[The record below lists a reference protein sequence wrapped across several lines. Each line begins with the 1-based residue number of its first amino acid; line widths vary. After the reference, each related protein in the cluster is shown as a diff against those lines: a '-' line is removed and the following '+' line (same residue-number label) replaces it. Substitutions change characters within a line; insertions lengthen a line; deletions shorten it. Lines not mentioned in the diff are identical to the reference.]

1 MWFIIILILICALCV
16 IFITPS
22 VFETPKDTRTG
33 HRKNEPRSNKPKYT
47 PTQTSNKWDGPKT
60 DARINRMLAECIIL
74 LKNLNVPI
82 SNSICPTVKLI
93 GSRRTLG
100 RCCAKGSRKKY
111 TEYDFYI
118 EMSGHILQ
126 NTEKSLRSVLIHEL
140 LHTMPEGYDHRGEWK
155 KWAKYVSEKTGY
167 NIKRC
172 EGDETE
178 EDLARFF
185 GTYVENQSK

>member
-1 MWFIIILILICALCV
+1 MVNMGLKILLLLVIVLICLFP
-16 IFITPS
+16 ILYDPKPS
-22 VFETPKDTRTG
+22 KPQPK
-33 HRKNEPRSNKPKYT
+33 PRQKRQSYAWK
-47 PTQTSNKWDGPKT
+47 GPKT
-60 DARINRMLAECIIL
+60 DERINRMLAECIEL
-74 LKNLNVPI
+74 MKELEVPI
-82 SNSICPTVKLI
+82 SDSICPIVRLN
-93 GSRRTLG
+93 GSRCRFASCYDRG
-100 RCCAKGSRKKY
+100 ARKAY

-126 NTEKSLRSVLIHEL
+126 NTEKSLRSVLLHEL

-167 NIKRC
+167 TIKCC

-185 GTYVENQSK
+185 GTYVENQSE

>member
-1 MWFIIILILICALCV
+1 MLLKTALLLIIVLICLFP
-16 IFITPS
+16 ILYDPKPS
-22 VFETPKDTRTG
+22 KPEPKPRQKRTSYAW
-33 HRKNEPRSNKPKYT
+33 K
-47 PTQTSNKWDGPKT
+47 GPKT
-60 DARINRMLAECIIL
+60 DERINRMLSECIEL
-74 LKNLNVPI
+74 MKELGVPI
-82 SNSICPTVKLI
+82 SDCICPEVRLN
-93 GSRRTLG
+93 GSRCRMASCYDRGG
-100 RCCAKGSRKKY
+100 RKAY

-126 NTEKSLRSVLIHEL
+126 NTERSLRSVLIHEL

-185 GTYVENQSK
+185 GTYVENQSE

>member
-1 MWFIIILILICALCV
+1 MEIKILLLLVIVLICLFP
-16 IFITPS
+16 ILYDPKPS
-22 VFETPKDTRTG
+22 KPQSKPRQRRTSYAW
-33 HRKNEPRSNKPKYT
+33 K
-47 PTQTSNKWDGPKT
+47 GPKT
-60 DARINRMLAECIIL
+60 DVRINRMLPECIKL
-74 LKNLNVPI
+74 MKEFGVPI
-82 SNSICPTVKLI
+82 SDSICPEVRLN
-93 GSRRTLG
+93 GSRSRMATYYDRGG
-100 RCCAKGSRKKY
+100 RKAY
-111 TEYDFYI
+111 TEYDYYI
-118 EMSGHILQ
+118 EISGHILQ

-185 GTYVENQSK
+185 GTSVENIPE

>member
-1 MWFIIILILICALCV
+1 MVNMGLKILLLLFIVLICLFP
-16 IFITPS
+16 ILYDPKPS
-22 VFETPKDTRTG
+22 KPQPKSRQK
-33 HRKNEPRSNKPKYT
+33 RQSYAWK
-47 PTQTSNKWDGPKT
+47 GPKT
-60 DARINRMLAECIIL
+60 DERVNRMLAECIKL
-74 LKNLNVPI
+74 MKELDVPI
-82 SNSICPTVKLI
+82 SDSICPEVRLI
-93 GSRRTLG
+93 GSRSRFAS
-100 RCCAKGSRKKY
+100 CCPRGYSKKY